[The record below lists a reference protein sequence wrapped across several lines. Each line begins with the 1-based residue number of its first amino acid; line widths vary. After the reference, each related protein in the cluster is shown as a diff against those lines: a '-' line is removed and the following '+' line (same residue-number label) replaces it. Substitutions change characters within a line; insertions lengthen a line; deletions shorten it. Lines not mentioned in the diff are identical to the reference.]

1 MAGRLTLERVGALEE
16 EPRHGDKLPC
26 ARITSIR
33 FKGTF
38 SVAPVGATP
47 LANATQKIE

>member
-1 MAGRLTLERVGALEE
+1 MAGRLALALRAPERKRALPESL
-16 EPRHGDKLPC
+16 LPC

-38 SVAPVGATP
+38 SVATFMATP
-47 LANATQKIE
+47 LAAFTVK

>member
-1 MAGRLTLERVGALEE
+1 MQIVAGELDQFGMLFLNLNNFITSSER
-16 EPRHGDKLPC
+16 LPC

-38 SVAPVGATP
+38 SAFW
-47 LANATQKIE
+47 L